1 MKLKILKSSNYS
13 INLRKKSQIKFIII
27 HYTGM
32 QSEREC
38 IKRLTDKKSQ
48 VSTHYL
54 INKKGNLIKMVD
66 EKNIAWH
73 AGKSKWKNF
82 INLNSESIGI
92 ELVNRGHK
100 FTYENFSKKQMNAL
114 IIICKYLIKK
124 YKIKRSNVLGHS
136 DIAPLRK
143 IDPGEKFPWHALSK
157 KKIGYW
163 HNIDKKKYNTHNLN
177 KINLRNSFFSNL
189 YKIGYRYFN
198 KKKSSNSDLRV
209 IKAFQRRF
217 RQNKVN
223 GRIDKE
229 CLQISYNLVPFYKN

>member
-1 MKLKILKSSNYS
+1 
-13 INLRKKSQIKFIII
+13 
-27 HYTGM
+27 M

-100 FTYENFSKKQMNAL
+100 FTYENFLKK
-114 IIICKYLIKK
+114 
-124 YKIKRSNVLGHS
+124 
-136 DIAPLRK
+136 
-143 IDPGEKFPWHALSK
+143 
-157 KKIGYW
+157 
-163 HNIDKKKYNTHNLN
+163 
-177 KINLRNSFFSNL
+177 
-189 YKIGYRYFN
+189 
-198 KKKSSNSDLRV
+198 
-209 IKAFQRRF
+209 
-217 RQNKVN
+217 
-223 GRIDKE
+223 
-229 CLQISYNLVPFYKN
+229 